1 MQKPFIRHVPILM
14 SVFQPTLSIV
24 ISTPPTP
31 TQDINKIY
39 GQIKKL
45 DGLKF
50 KSNVYIFF
58 D

>member
-24 ISTPPTP
+24 STPPTP